1 MRPDSTALADAI
13 RMTHEP
19 RVPLQPSAV
28 GRLLRSGLQGSRVGL
43 AWITTGVGGRE
54 VVWHNGG
61 TGGFGSFT
69 GFAPESGRG
78 IVVLT
83 NSTHTRRLD
92 EAGLA
97 LVSGG

>member
-1 MRPDSTALADAI
+1 MRPKTTPLADAI
-13 RMTHEP
+13 RMAHEP
-19 RVPLQPSAV
+19 RVPLRSPAP

-43 AWITTGVGGRE
+43 AWITTELGDTR

-61 TGGFGSFT
+61 TGGFGSFV
-69 GFAPESGRG
+69 GFGPEPGRG

-83 NSTHTRRLD
+83 NSAHTRRLD

-97 LVSGG
+97 LASGA